1 MRKFALQISLY
12 YGDTLTRTLYDSKV
26 FICQNAAQQYAE
38 RQTSERQPGKFT
50 RHFEVT
56 ELTPQIVNEI
66 RHEYGWNSP
75 STSYRFL
82 PDNWREANNAQ

>member
-26 FICQNAAQQYAE
+26 FICQNAAQEYAE

-50 RHFEVT
+50 RHFDVT

-75 STSYRFL
+75 PTVYRVL
-82 PDNWREANNAQ
+82 PDDCKGVSHA

>member
-1 MRKFALQISLY
+1 MRKFALRISLY

-38 RQTSERQPGKFT
+38 RQTSERQPGRFT
-50 RHFEVT
+50 RNFDVT

-66 RHEYGWNSP
+66 RHEYGWNNP
-75 STSYRFL
+75 VTVYRVL
-82 PDNWREANNAQ
+82 PDNRKGVSNA

>member
-38 RQTSERQPGKFT
+38 RQTSERQPGQFT
-50 RHFEVT
+50 RHFDVT

-75 STSYRFL
+75 VTSYHVL
-82 PDNWREANNAQ
+82 PDNRKGVSNA

>member
-1 MRKFALQISLY
+1 MRKYALRISLY

-26 FICQNAAQQYAE
+26 FICQNAAREYAE

-50 RHFEVT
+50 RHFDVT

-66 RHEYGWNSP
+66 RHEYGWNAP
-75 STSYRFL
+75 STSYRVL
-82 PDNWREANNAQ
+82 PDDCKGVSHA

>member
-12 YGDTLTRTLYDSKV
+12 YGDTLTRTLYDSQV

-38 RQTSERQPGKFT
+38 RQTSERQPGRLT

-56 ELTPQIVNEI
+56 VLTPQIFNEI
-66 RHEYGWNSP
+66 RHEYGWNNP

-82 PDNWREANNAQ
+82 PDNWKEANNA

>member
-12 YGDTLTRTLYDSKV
+12 YGDTLTRTLYDSQV

-56 ELTPQIVNEI
+56 ELTPQIVNEM

-75 STSYRFL
+75 VTSYHVL
-82 PDNWREANNAQ
+82 PDNRKGVSNAQ

>member
-12 YGDTLTRTLYDSKV
+12 YGDTLTRTLYDSQV
-26 FICQNAAQQYAE
+26 FICQNTAQQYAE

-50 RHFEVT
+50 RHVEVT
-56 ELTPQIVNEI
+56 ELTSQIVNEI

-75 STSYRFL
+75 VTSYHVL
-82 PDNWREANNAQ
+82 PDNRKGVSNA

>member
-1 MRKFALQISLY
+1 MRKYALRISLY
-12 YGDTLTRTLYDSKV
+12 YGYTLTRTLYLSRV
-26 FICQNAAQQYAE
+26 FICRNAAQERAE
-38 RQTSERQPGKFT
+38 NYSQEFKTGQFTSQCK
-50 RHFEVT
+50 VV

-66 RHEYGWNSP
+66 RHEYGWNNP

>member
-1 MRKFALQISLY
+1 MRKYALRISLY

-26 FICQNAAQQYAE
+26 FICQNAAQKHAE
-38 RQTSERQPGKFT
+38 IYSSERQPGQFT
-50 RHFEVT
+50 RHFDVT

-75 STSYRFL
+75 STVYRVL
-82 PDNWREANNAQ
+82 PDNCKGANNA

>member
-1 MRKFALQISLY
+1 MRKYALRISLY

-26 FICQNAAQQYAE
+26 FICQNAAREYAE
-38 RQTSERQPGKFT
+38 RKTSERQPGQFT
-50 RHFEVT
+50 RHFDVT

-75 STSYRFL
+75 STVYRVL
-82 PDNWREANNAQ
+82 PDDREGASHA

>member
-1 MRKFALQISLY
+1 MRKFALRISLY
-12 YGDTLTRTLYDSKV
+12 YGDTLTRTLYDSQV

-75 STSYRFL
+75 VTSYHVL
-82 PDNWREANNAQ
+82 PDNRKGVSNAQ

>member
-12 YGDTLTRTLYDSKV
+12 YGDTLTRTLYDSQV
-26 FICQNAAQQYAE
+26 FICQNAAREYAE
-38 RQTSERQPGKFT
+38 RKTSERQPGKLT

-75 STSYRFL
+75 VTSYHVL
-82 PDNWREANNAQ
+82 PDNRQGVSNA

>member
-12 YGDTLTRTLYDSKV
+12 YGDTLTRTLYDSQV
-26 FICQNAAQQYAE
+26 FICQNAAREYAE
-38 RQTSERQPGKFT
+38 RQTNERQPGKFT
-50 RHFEVT
+50 RHFDVT

-75 STSYRFL
+75 STVYRVL
-82 PDNWREANNAQ
+82 PDNGKGANNA

>member
-1 MRKFALQISLY
+1 MRKFALRISLY
-12 YGDTLTRTLYDSKV
+12 YGDTLTRTLYDSQV
-26 FICQNAAQQYAE
+26 FICQNAAREYAE
-38 RQTSERQPGKFT
+38 RKTSECQPGKLT

-75 STSYRFL
+75 VTSYHVL
-82 PDNWREANNAQ
+82 PDNRQGVSNA

>member
-12 YGDTLTRTLYDSKV
+12 YGDTLTRTLYDSQV
-26 FICQNAAQQYAE
+26 FICHNAAREYAE
-38 RQTSERQPGKFT
+38 RKTSERQPGQFT
-50 RHFEVT
+50 RQFEVT

-75 STSYRFL
+75 VTSYRFL
-82 PDNWREANNAQ
+82 PDNWKGASNA

>member
-1 MRKFALQISLY
+1 MRKFALRISLY

-26 FICQNAAQQYAE
+26 FICQNTAQQYAE
-38 RQTSERQPGKFT
+38 RQTSERQPGTFT

-75 STSYRFL
+75 VTSYHVL
-82 PDNWREANNAQ
+82 PDNCKGANNA

>member
-1 MRKFALQISLY
+1 MRKFVLQISLY

-38 RQTSERQPGKFT
+38 RQTSERQPGRLT

-56 ELTPQIVNEI
+56 VLTPQIVNEI

-75 STSYRFL
+75 STVYRVL
-82 PDNWREANNAQ
+82 PDDREGVSHA

>member
-1 MRKFALQISLY
+1 MRKFALRISLY

-26 FICQNAAQQYAE
+26 FICQNAAREYAE

-50 RHFEVT
+50 RLT

-66 RHEYGWNSP
+66 RHEYGWNAP
-75 STSYRFL
+75 STSYDVL
-82 PDNWREANNAQ
+82 PDDCKGVSHA

>member
-56 ELTPQIVNEI
+56 ELTLQIVNEI

-75 STSYRFL
+75 VTSYHVL
-82 PDNWREANNAQ
+82 PDNRQGVSNA

>member
-1 MRKFALQISLY
+1 MRKYALRISLY

-26 FICQNAAQQYAE
+26 FICQNAAREYAE

-50 RHFEVT
+50 RHFDVT

-66 RHEYGWNSP
+66 RHEYGWNAP
-75 STSYRFL
+75 STSYEVMS
-82 PDNWREANNAQ
+82 DDREGVSHA

>member
-1 MRKFALQISLY
+1 MRKYALQISLY

-26 FICQNAAQQYAE
+26 FICQNAAREYAE

-50 RHFEVT
+50 RHFDVT

-66 RHEYGWNSP
+66 RHEYGGNVP
-75 STSYRFL
+75 STSYRVL
-82 PDNWREANNAQ
+82 PDDRQGVSHA